1 MTLVAQRTV
10 RDLCH
15 AARLDWNRTYREQ
28 STRDLS
34 NLFDVVSLFGTVDT
48 NSRPHHLY
56 HLGQKGASVSCAIPE
71 QLGYR
76 RARQTISPEQEEAYE
91 KTARTHG
98 SR

>member
-34 NLFDVVSLFGTVDT
+34 NLFDVVSLSGMVET
-48 NSRPHHLY
+48 NSR
-56 HLGQKGASVSCAIPE
+56 
-71 QLGYR
+71 
-76 RARQTISPEQEEAYE
+76 
-91 KTARTHG
+91 TH
-98 SR
+98 